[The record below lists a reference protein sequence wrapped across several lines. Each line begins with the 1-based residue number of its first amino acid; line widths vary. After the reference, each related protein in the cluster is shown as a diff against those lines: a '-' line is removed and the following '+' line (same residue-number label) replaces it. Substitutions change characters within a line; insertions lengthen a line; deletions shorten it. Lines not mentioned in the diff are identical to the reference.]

1 MSFAKIEPSWEGPPQ
16 CEYCP
21 IRNIAIFSALQE
33 QDFALIHEP
42 IQEHRFVKGDAL
54 YKAGEPGHSL
64 FTVREGC
71 VKLMDYAAND
81 GERIVR
87 LLRRG
92 DVAGL
97 EALIGQT
104 YQHNAVALNATLT
117 CCIPVSVVNELSEQ
131 LPNLHYQLLSRW
143 QRAVSEADAGLTEL
157 GTGTVKAR
165 VARLLIR
172 LSEKEPSNNC
182 FIPTREDIGAMLGVT
197 TEAVSRTTAEFKRA
211 GLLRDICP
219 NRVNVSVDGI
229 RSFIE

>member
-1 MSFAKIEPSWEGPPQ
+1 MNFAEIEPSWEGPPQ
-16 CEYCP
+16 CEYCQ

-42 IQEHRFVKGDAL
+42 IYEHRFVKGEAL
-54 YKAGEPGHSL
+54 YRAGEPGHKL

-71 VKLMDYAAND
+71 VKLMDYTANGD
-81 GERIVR
+81 ERIVR
-87 LLRRG
+87 LLRHG

-97 EALIGQT
+97 EALIDPT

-117 CCIPVSVVNELSEQ
+117 CCIPVSVVNQLSEQ

-143 QRAVSEADAGLTEL
+143 QRAVSDADAGLTEL

-172 LSEKEPSNNC
+172 LAEAEHL
-182 FIPTREDIGAMLGVT
+182 IGT
-197 TEAVSRTTAEFKRA
+197 
-211 GLLRDICP
+211 
-219 NRVNVSVDGI
+219 
-229 RSFIE
+229 